1 MNKRQATMAIFVSVL
16 AMALLQ
22 VNAQGS
28 FQERMLFSPGPEILQ
43 AEARG
48 RVMIY
53 DGLRSDTV
61 ERALDQQFGRID
73 SMMFVRTVHVQEN
86 GEYEVED
93 ECD

>member
-1 MNKRQATMAIFVSVL
+1 MNKQQATMAIFVSVL
-16 AMALLQ
+16 AMAPLQ
-22 VNAQGS
+22 AKAQGS

-73 SMMFVRTVHVQEN
+73 SMMFVRTVYVQEN